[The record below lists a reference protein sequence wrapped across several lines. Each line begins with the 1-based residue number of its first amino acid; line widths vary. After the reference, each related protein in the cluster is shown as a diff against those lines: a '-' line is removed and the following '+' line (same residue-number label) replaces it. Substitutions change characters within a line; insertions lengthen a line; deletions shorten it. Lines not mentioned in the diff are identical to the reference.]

1 MSLSRVD
8 GRIVLGD
15 GTVVSQKAEWTLNV
29 APRPVVDATAFG
41 ESRTYEVQFTW
52 FEMAVRIARVF
63 AISPRDLGLVKSLR
77 PQRARYP
84 SDGNHHRRRR

>member
-1 MSLSRVD
+1 MSLSGVD
-8 GRIVLGD
+8 GKIVLGD
-15 GTVVSQKAEWTLNV
+15 GTVVSHKAEWTLNV

-41 ESRTYEVQFTW
+41 ETRTYETQITH
-52 FEMAVRIARVF
+52 FEMAARIAAVF
-63 AISPRDLGLVKSLR
+63 GVSVRDLGWLGPLR